1 MNILICQGSMA
12 ATLLRSNGAQRR
24 YRRLFARGPYADGGH
39 SRTRCIGVNQ
49 PLSGSAGT
57 AGRRSFRHP
66 RGSDLPDHQATGS
79 SRNNPTWT
87 GDRCTVSPTPMIRRV
102 PATLWLSFREAVTS
116 SQASCRLRQAGCAD
130 VQTIC
135 QYLGHDG
142 CRDRRASISREISFA
157 SCNDRPRWIEIDI
170 RQSWH

>member
-1 MNILICQGSMA
+1 MA

-87 GDRCTVSPTPMIRRV
+87 GDRRTVSPTPMIRRV

-130 VQTIC
+130 VQTIANIWVMMAV
-135 QYLGHDG
+135 GIDG
-142 CRDRRASISREISFA
+142 QVFQERSASRVAMTDRGGSKSISDNPGIESA
-157 SCNDRPRWIEIDI
+157 STRL
-170 RQSWH
+170 